1 VQLEGLFRG
10 QKMIISD
17 TIKII
22 QLEEALV
29 VEFKDVITLRKTTR
43 KYLPE
48 QISESQLQAI
58 LIAAQTA
65 PLATGDDKT
74 THLTVVQN
82 PEIMERL
89 RQCCQGISRKT
100 NKPLDAFYGAPTV
113 IFVSATDLS
122 EDHIEYSNVACV
134 IENML
139 LAATNEG
146 LGSTYIW
153 GCLDKLRQDSETL
166 SLLSIPEGYEI
177 LSACAVGYPAK
188 PLEPR
193 EPRERIAV
201 TRI

>member
-1 VQLEGLFRG
+1 
-10 QKMIISD
+10 MD
-17 TIKII
+17 
-22 QLEEALV
+22 
-29 VEFKDVITLRKTTR
+29 FKEVLTLRKTTR

-48 QISESQLQAI
+48 QISESQLQTI
-58 LIAAQTA
+58 LLAAQTA

-74 THLTVVQN
+74 THLTVVQD
-82 PEIMERL
+82 PETMDRL
-89 RQCCQGISRKT
+89 RQCCQVISRKT
-100 NKPLDAFYGAPTV
+100 SKPFDAFYGAPTV

-134 IENML
+134 IENMI

-153 GCLDKLRQDSETL
+153 GCLNKLRQDSETL
-166 SLLSIPEGYEI
+166 NLLSIPEGYEI

-193 EPRERIAV
+193 EPHERMTVDQI
-201 TRI
+201 

>member
-1 VQLEGLFRG
+1 
-10 QKMIISD
+10 MDI
-17 TIKII
+17 
-22 QLEEALV
+22 
-29 VEFKDVITLRKTTR
+29 KDVLTLRKTTR
-43 KYLPE
+43 KYLPD
-48 QISESQLQAI
+48 QITESQLQAI
-58 LIAAQTA
+58 LLAAQTA

-82 PEIMERL
+82 PEMMDRL

-134 IENML
+134 IENMI

-153 GCLDKLRQDSETL
+153 GCLNKLRKDPEML

-177 LSACAVGYPAK
+177 GRACAVGYPVK
-188 PLEPR
+188 PLEQR
-193 EPRERIAV
+193 ELCERMTV
-201 TRI
+201 DRI